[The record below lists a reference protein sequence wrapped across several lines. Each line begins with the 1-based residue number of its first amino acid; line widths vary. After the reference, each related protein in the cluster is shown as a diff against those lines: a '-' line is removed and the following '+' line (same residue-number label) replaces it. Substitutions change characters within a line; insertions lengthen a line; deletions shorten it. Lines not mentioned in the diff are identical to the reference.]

1 VELEDERQ
9 LIDHRKREMFDSG
22 IGGTLAA
29 AHQKVAFCLFAWA
42 PIDPWALAFIPR
54 GKLMAALVA
63 CFCPPF
69 TRFLEALSFFNLRKA
84 LFVCAGGA
92 HKDLVCL
99 CRISGSKRFF

>member
-1 VELEDERQ
+1 MMGRDERERGGVGRREATNSTSLSQ
-9 LIDHRKREMFDSG
+9 EEREMFDSG

-42 PIDPWALAFIPR
+42 PIEWLGWTPAIHSR

-69 TRFLEALSFFNLRKA
+69 TRFLEALSFNLTR
-84 LFVCAGGA
+84 VEG
-92 HKDLVCL
+92 LVHL
-99 CRISGSKRFF
+99 YRIW